1 MIRRSHVVWSSSHV
15 QILCWCEG
23 ASLFWS
29 WFPRSRQFSDDPL
42 PTVSFRILVNH
53 STSVHT
59 ERRRAISECE
69 PLERRRRPGGY
80 VSLSFAISPRTEK
93 LLVVFVLQ
101 VDTESICF
109 ILQGRDERNAQQT
122 REKQVSDALETRD
135 FKRTKFQDRKC
146 TQSIFCFG
154 TWPFCYLACA
164 LHWKFMSFDSWTVP
178 CRCLLQA

>member
-1 MIRRSHVVWSSSHV
+1 MSHWKDGED
-15 QILCWCEG
+15 LEG
-23 ASLFWS
+23 M
-29 WFPRSRQFSDDPL
+29 
-42 PTVSFRILVNH
+42 FRCL
-53 STSVHT
+53 
-59 ERRRAISECE
+59 
-69 PLERRRRPGGY
+69 
-80 VSLSFAISPRTEK
+80 SPRTEK

-164 LHWKFMSFDSWTVP
+164 LH
-178 CRCLLQA
+178 